1 MYLVYQPEGTDEP
14 KRWPYNPRKLM
25 SAEREAIERRCG
37 MTFAEFTQAVLKGSS
52 LARRA
57 LLWVLLKREHPT
69 MKFDDVE
76 FAWDELKLEYS
87 KQEYGQMI
95 EDASDNPQLSGEA
108 RVSVLQ
114 TLREEQA
121 TAIEDPDQ
129 EGKAEPPVVG

>member
-1 MYLVYQPEGTDEP
+1 MFLVYQPEGSDEP

-25 SAEREAIERRCG
+25 TAEREAIERRCD

-57 LLWVLLKREHPT
+57 LLWVMLKREHPT

-87 KQEYGQMI
+87 KGEYDQMI
-95 EDASDNPQLSGEA
+95 EKAGDELSGEA
-108 RVSVLQ
+108 RTSVLDG
-114 TLREEQA
+114 LRAERE

-129 EGKAEPPVVG
+129 EGKAQPPVVG